1 MRRNTLVFG
10 LILAAATAFAKD
22 LKAYQSGELL
32 QMDSVSCGVQQ
43 KNGDNLN
50 VPTETGSDHLKTQKV
65 CQEYVLQTDRTIYRI
80 RARDK
85 RHPELLPVGER
96 AQFRFEKDKLLL
108 RAEYADSK
116 EREYVV
122 VSTKPRSESTADAS
136 PIRLNHLQ

>member
-1 MRRNTLVFG
+1 MRRNTLVLG
-10 LILAAATAFAKD
+10 LFLAATTAFAKD

-43 KNGDNLN
+43 KNRDSLNL
-50 VPTETGSDHLKTQKV
+50 PTETGSDHLKTQKV
-65 CQEYVLQTDRTIYRI
+65 CQEYELQTDRTIYRI

-96 AQFRFEKDKLLL
+96 AQFRFDKDKLLL
-108 RAEYADSK
+108 RAGYADSR

>member
-22 LKAYQSGELL
+22 LKAYQSGEVL

-43 KNGDNLN
+43 NNGDGLN

-96 AQFRFEKDKLLL
+96 AQFRFDKDKLLL